1 MDNRVLPFISKYQ
14 SSLEQLFRCSK
25 QFTVRRA
32 YNLKCKN
39 KVYFRDTAIKVMNCY
54 HSKFSSIKY
63 KEIWYKEGKLHRDE
77 KDHETGFTLPA
88 ITLKNEGMFWYKEEK
103 LMAKTQ
109 FIPLK

>member
-39 KVYFRDTAIKVMNCY
+39 KVYFRDTAIKTSDVE
-54 HSKFSSIKY
+54 Y
-63 KEIWYKEGKLHRDE
+63 KEIWSKEGELHRDDIDPKTGLTLPAVIYANGTMHWWKEGKRLE
-77 KDHETGFTLPA
+77 
-88 ITLKNEGMFWYKEEK
+88 
-103 LMAKTQ
+103 
-109 FIPLK
+109 PLVLN